1 MKLTMKEVQSKMS
14 ASWGR
19 RAVVIAYRTAGNKYR
34 YAVSDHVD
42 HWIPLDSSWVG
53 GCQVFEP
60 SDGSWPEPKQT
71 TWGDAVLAASQR
83 ARAYFWTKAIAQLSG
98 GCHVPKSLPRART
111 GNRRETRQ
119 TLG

>member
-1 MKLTMKEVQSKMS
+1 MA
-14 ASWGR
+14 ASLGR
-19 RAVVIAYRTAGNKYR
+19 RAIVVPYRICGNR
-34 YAVSDHVD
+34 YCFAVTDHGE
-42 HWIPLDSSWVG
+42 HWIPLDSSWVDG
-53 GCQVFEP
+53 RQVFEP